1 MKRIWRAS
9 WRWLGRILWKQFLMG
24 IVIVVPIGA
33 TVLIL
38 VWIFNAI
45 DGILEPVIKGIWGRP
60 VAGVG
65 FGITIVVIF
74 LAGLITNNIIG
85 KRLITYAESFLSRVP
100 LVWQLYNGIK
110 QILESFSRP
119 SKAGYM
125 EVVLIEFPR
134 VGMKAI
140 GFVTNET
147 SDESGKKLFHIFVP
161 TSPNPTSGFL
171 QIVEEDKITHTKMSV
186 DDALKVV
193 VSAGRMSPGEHGY
206 QFYKDS

>member
-1 MKRIWRAS
+1 
-9 WRWLGRILWKQFLMG
+9 MG
-24 IVIVVPIGA
+24 ILIVVPIGA

-45 DGILEPVIKGIWGRP
+45 DGILEPVIKGVWGKP
-60 VAGVG
+60 IAGVG
-65 FGITIVVIF
+65 FGITIVLIF
-74 LAGLITNNIIG
+74 LAGVITNNFIG
-85 KRLITYAESFLSRVP
+85 KRLISYGESLLSRVP

-119 SKAGYM
+119 SKTGYM

-134 VGMKAI
+134 VGMRAI
-140 GFVTNET
+140 GFVTNEI
-147 SDESGKKLFHIFVP
+147 SDESGKKMYHIFVP

-171 QIVEEDKITHTKMSV
+171 QIVEEDKIIRTKMSI

-193 VSAGRMSPGEHGY
+193 VSAGRMSPGKYGY
-206 QFYKDS
+206 QFSSDI